1 MNEKIVLFVLSTMI
15 ACGYAV
21 TGTNEHSYTKALF
34 AVAWGILA
42 GHQLS
47 LAVL

>member
-1 MNEKIVLFVLSTMI
+1 MNAKLVLFGLGTMI

-21 TGTNEHSYTKALF
+21 TGTNEHSYTKSLF

-42 GHQLS
+42 GYQLA

>member
-1 MNEKIVLFVLSTMI
+1 MNAKLVLFVLSTMI
-15 ACGYAV
+15 ACGYAI

-34 AVAWGILA
+34 AVEWGILA
-42 GHQLS
+42 GYQLA

>member
-1 MNEKIVLFVLSTMI
+1 MNAKLVLFVLGTFI
-15 ACGYAV
+15 AGGYAV
-21 TGTNEHSYTKALF
+21 TGVEEHRYTKALF

-42 GHQLS
+42 GYQLA